1 MNRCTGNKR
10 DGTPC
15 TLPAKAPS
23 AYCWAHDP
31 ANADQRQKMAKKA
44 GSASKTSQELRSLKQ
59 RLTAVGE
66 DVLANRVNR
75 ANAAVAAQCW
85 GVAVRAAEAEVKVR
99 ELESIKIPEFET
111 LQAEVNEL
119 RALVEQQTSSTRRGG
134 GSWAG

>member
-1 MNRCTGNKR
+1 MNRCAGTKR

-15 TLPAKAPS
+15 TLPAKGPS
-23 AYCWAHDP
+23 GLCWAHDP

-44 GSASKTSQELRSLKQ
+44 GSTSKSSQELRSLKQ
-59 RLTAVGE
+59 RLPAVGE
-66 DVLANRVNR
+66 DVLAGRVNR

-111 LQAEVNEL
+111 LQQEVAEL
-119 RALVEQQTSSTRRGG
+119 RSLVEQQASSTKLGG
-134 GSWAG
+134 GAWAG